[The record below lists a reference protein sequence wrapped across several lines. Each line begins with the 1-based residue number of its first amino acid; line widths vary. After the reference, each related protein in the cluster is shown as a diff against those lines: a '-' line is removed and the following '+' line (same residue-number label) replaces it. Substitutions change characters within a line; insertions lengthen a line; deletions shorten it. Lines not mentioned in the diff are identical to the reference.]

1 MTNYETIQKMS
12 IEDVACEMV
21 KIADC
26 ICGVD
31 GECTNCPL
39 GYIEQEIPCTY
50 AGFVEWLNKEKVAK

>member
-1 MTNYETIQKMS
+1 MS
-12 IEDVACEMV
+12 IEDVAYEMV
-21 KIADC
+21 KIADY